1 MAWNMVTQYC
11 NTNDFGSVA
20 WFKFPMSKT
29 FSKDTARYH
38 REAAVFRQCYVHNG
52 FSHLWT
58 RSKGARIKWI
68 IEPLRR
74 CIDFLSTCDIMWHH
88 LTSNPIEFTETIRV
102 KLASSGW
109 RPTTTEALRSL
120 GSSTAA
126 SPFHCLSLT
135 HKDWCLLYIQTIFST
150 IQWSK
155 DAFWHFCGNIP

>member
-38 REAAVFRQCYVHNG
+38 REAAVFRQCYVH
-52 FSHLWT
+52 SHLWT

-88 LTSNPIEFTETIRV
+88 LTSNPIEFTETLGVKFGLVRV
-102 KLASSGW
+102 KADYHRSTSQPRKFHGRFTASLSIIDSQGLID
-109 RPTTTEALRSL
+109 RMLFDMFNGLRML
-120 GSSTAA
+120 
-126 SPFHCLSLT
+126 FHISAVTFL
-135 HKDWCLLYIQTIFST
+135 
-150 IQWSK
+150 
-155 DAFWHFCGNIP
+155 NIP